1 METISAGAQKLK
13 KGLRQNKICH
23 FICKSN
29 GHQKNKNSSFSEFI
43 VQKKLNDHLTEQKTP
58 FQSVQFMFNTKT
70 DSVLIKKVVFWAGL
84 FHFKLL
90 CSINFCPL
98 VLRTKRNLK
107 FLRLNLALESTGNS
121 GANSAMRMAR
131 T

>member
-1 METISAGAQKLK
+1 MATK
-13 KGLRQNKICH
+13 KTKIAVSQSLL
-23 FICKSN
+23 CK
-29 GHQKNKNSSFSEFI
+29 KP
-43 VQKKLNDHLTEQKTP
+43 NDHLTEQKTP
-58 FQSVQFMFNTKT
+58 FQSVQFMLNTKT
-70 DSVLIKKVVFWAGL
+70 DSVLIKKVVFGAGL

-90 CSINFCPL
+90 CFINFCPL

>member
-1 METISAGAQKLK
+1 MSFYLQIKWPPKKQKQQFLRVYCAK
-13 KGLRQNKICH
+13 KP
-23 FICKSN
+23 
-29 GHQKNKNSSFSEFI
+29 
-43 VQKKLNDHLTEQKTP
+43 NDHLTEQKTP
-58 FQSVQFMFNTKT
+58 FQSVQFMLNTKT
-70 DSVLIKKVVFWAGL
+70 DSVLIKKVVFGAGL

-90 CSINFCPL
+90 CFINFCPL

>member
-43 VQKKLNDHLTEQKTP
+43 VQKN
-58 FQSVQFMFNTKT
+58 
-70 DSVLIKKVVFWAGL
+70 
-84 FHFKLL
+84 
-90 CSINFCPL
+90 
-98 VLRTKRNLK
+98 
-107 FLRLNLALESTGNS
+107 
-121 GANSAMRMAR
+121 
-131 T
+131 